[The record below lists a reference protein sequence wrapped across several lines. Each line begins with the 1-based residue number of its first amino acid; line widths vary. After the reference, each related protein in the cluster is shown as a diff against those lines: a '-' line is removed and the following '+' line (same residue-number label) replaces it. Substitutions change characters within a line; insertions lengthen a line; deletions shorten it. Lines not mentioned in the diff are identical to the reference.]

1 MKSGLNGTDYLPST
15 LCTYRKNFRE
25 NFKRQAS
32 LFFFG
37 VVSKV
42 VLSCFASLLS
52 IKSLTHPANYRD
64 RNLNFGYRQ
73 DTKQVVR
80 AGQKPLS
87 GANCLFYNKD
97 IWVKKVFFL
106 LFPKLLPWV
115 FPAKF
120 SAFDASKYC
129 SKNRNAESWRTPIAD
144 LQSVHND
151 KHLIK
156 KKYWMCTSLLAMTHL
171 IVKIKL

>member
-64 RNLNFGYRQ
+64 RNLNFGYRRN
-73 DTKQVVR
+73 TKQ
-80 AGQKPLS
+80 A
-87 GANCLFYNKD
+87 ATM
-97 IWVKKVFFL
+97 VKTAIRC
-106 LFPKLLPWV
+106 KL
-115 FPAKF
+115 PACPPRRMQQGHLGKKSFF
-120 SAFDASKYC
+120 SAFSKTFTLSFLVKSSTSDASKCC
-129 SKNRNAESWRTPIAD
+129 SKK
-144 LQSVHND
+144 HND
-151 KHLIK
+151 G
-156 KKYWMCTSLLAMTHL
+156 S
-171 IVKIKL
+171 

>member
-1 MKSGLNGTDYLPST
+1 MKPVLNGTDYKSVNLWS
-15 LCTYRKNFRE
+15 YRKVLRE
-25 NFKRQAS
+25 NYKRLVS

-80 AGQKPLS
+80 AGQKPLF

-106 LFPKLLPWV
+106 LFPKLLP
-115 FPAKF
+115 
-120 SAFDASKYC
+120 
-129 SKNRNAESWRTPIAD
+129 
-144 LQSVHND
+144 
-151 KHLIK
+151 
-156 KKYWMCTSLLAMTHL
+156 
-171 IVKIKL
+171 